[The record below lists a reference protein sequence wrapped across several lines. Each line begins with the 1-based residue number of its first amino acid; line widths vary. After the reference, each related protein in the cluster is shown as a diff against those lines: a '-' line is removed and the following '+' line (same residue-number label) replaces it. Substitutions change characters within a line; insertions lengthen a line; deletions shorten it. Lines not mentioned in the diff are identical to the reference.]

1 MPILS
6 AQPSYILL
14 GPLVVTSINY
24 SLLRKNSV
32 RWKNRKPLKTS
43 TQLEFC
49 GISNNNA
56 KKLPSSNKESI
67 QKNYK
72 LSTGVFYEQEIIPH
86 A

>member
-1 MPILS
+1 MEK
-6 AQPSYILL
+6 
-14 GPLVVTSINY
+14 
-24 SLLRKNSV
+24 RKA
-32 RWKNRKPLKTS
+32 LKTS

-86 A
+86 T